1 MDNIR
6 LGPSKSADGAHA
18 VRQKPG
24 AETEQTSGAFSALLS
39 GLGAQASANF
49 DAPASSEEP
58 KEGTG
63 SLNSALDAGAAA
75 TDGATKVLGGPAAAE
90 QTENVQVAGT
100 GSVKPVTHQGI
111 AGGGI
116 KAIAVGS
123 SSTNPVTATARAA
136 TKRGADKGAVDADT
150 AEVISQLGAQG
161 RQGGDVASVAAQD
174 VPLGTTGDGALL
186 PEIPAASNGAAV
198 GGCPALKGKSQAALP
213 EQGASVSAQDAAMPF
228 TLALPSGGLGAG
240 GGVVAQTSRM
250 DASAASTKIGAANV
264 SRHRPSL
271 ASPATS
277 ASASASAALSGP
289 LRTFPQAAGL
299 TQTGAQ
305 GAGAVLLGT
314 HMDPRALSESGQL
327 QATSQKAAEKGAG
340 SVSDVAGLVAAT
352 PLPIDAGAST
362 SDFYRDRTELPGSEH
377 SGFGATTVGQAWTES
392 GGAVLT
398 DLGHRV
404 ADGMAVSPEDAVAE
418 QVTYWLSESLK
429 NAELTVEHA
438 GQPVDVRVSLAG
450 NEAHVAFHSDQAQTR
465 ELLTDK
471 MEQLRELLRG
481 EGLVLSGATVD
492 AGTSGQTGD
501 QGGRSAPFGAPTTNV
516 LAVVDKP
523 VQAVRRTLT
532 SSSVDL
538 YV

>member
-6 LGPSKSADGAHA
+6 LGPSPAADGVHA

-24 AETEQTSGAFSALLS
+24 TETAQTSDAFSALLS
-39 GLGAQASANF
+39 GLGAQSNVNM
-49 DAPASSEEP
+49 DAPASPEEP

-63 SLNSALDAGAAA
+63 SLNPALDAGAVA
-75 TDGATKVLGGPAAAE
+75 TDGATKALGGTAAAG
-90 QTENVQVAGT
+90 QTEHLKIAGT
-100 GSVKPVTHQGI
+100 GSAKPVAHQGTANGGLKAI
-111 AGGGI
+111 AGG
-116 KAIAVGS
+116 AS
-123 SSTNPVTATARAA
+123 SKHPVERLTP
-136 TKRGADKGAVDADT
+136 KRGAGATGATGAISQSDVQDSQGGDSTSVAVQGVPLATAGDGVLLPENPVASKGAV
-150 AEVISQLGAQG
+150 
-161 RQGGDVASVAAQD
+161 
-174 VPLGTTGDGALL
+174 
-186 PEIPAASNGAAV
+186 V
-198 GGCPALKGKSQAALP
+198 GGRLAPKGKSQAALP
-213 EQGASVSAQDAAMPF
+213 EQGVSVSVQDAAMPF

-240 GGVVAQTSRM
+240 GGVVAQTSRI
-250 DASAASTKIGAANV
+250 DAAAASTKIGAANL
-264 SRHRPSL
+264 SIHRPSL
-271 ASPATS
+271 ASAATS
-277 ASASASAALSGP
+277 ASVVLSGP
-289 LRTFPQAAGL
+289 LRTLPQVAGL

-314 HMDPRALSESGQL
+314 RMDPRALSESGQL
-327 QATSQKAAEKGAG
+327 QATSQKAVEKGAG

-352 PLPIDAGAST
+352 PLPIDAGASA
-362 SDFYRDRTELPGSEH
+362 SDFYRDRAELPGSER

-392 GGAVLT
+392 GGAVFT
-398 DLGHRV
+398 DLGHGI
-404 ADGMAVSPEDAVAE
+404 ADGMAASPENTVAE
-418 QVTYWLSESLK
+418 KVTYWLSENLK
-429 NAELTVEHA
+429 NAELTVDHA

>member
-1 MDNIR
+1 MDSIR
-6 LGPSKSADGAHA
+6 LGPSKSADGVHA

-90 QTENVQVAGT
+90 QTENVQVAGA
-100 GSVKPVTHQGI
+100 GSAKPGAHQSTSSDGLALSDAP
-111 AGGGI
+111 AGSESALMGG
-116 KAIAVGS
+116 
-123 SSTNPVTATARAA
+123 R
-136 TKRGADKGAVDADT
+136 R
-150 AEVISQLGAQG
+150 
-161 RQGGDVASVAAQD
+161 
-174 VPLGTTGDGALL
+174 
-186 PEIPAASNGAAV
+186 
-198 GGCPALKGKSQAALP
+198 ALKGKSQAALP
-213 EQGASVSAQDAAMPF
+213 EQGASVSVQDAAMPF

-240 GGVVAQTSRM
+240 GGVVAQTARI
-250 DASAASTKIGAANV
+250 DTAAASTKIGAANV
-264 SRHRPSL
+264 SRHRPSF
-271 ASPATS
+271 ASAATS
-277 ASASASAALSGP
+277 ASAVLPGP
-289 LRTFPQAAGL
+289 LPTLQQAAGL
-299 TQTGAQ
+299 AQTGAQ
-305 GAGAVLLGT
+305 GAGAVLLRT

-362 SDFYRDRTELPGSEH
+362 SDLYRDRTELPGRER

-392 GGAVLT
+392 GGAVVT
-398 DLGHRV
+398 DLGHGI

-516 LAVVDKP
+516 LSAVDKP

>member
-1 MDNIR
+1 MDSIR

-24 AETEQTSGAFSALLS
+24 AETEQTSGVFSALLS
-39 GLGAQASANF
+39 GLGAQSSVNL
-49 DAPASSEEP
+49 DAPASPEEP
-58 KEGTG
+58 KEGAG
-63 SLNSALDAGAAA
+63 SLNSALDAGAAP

-136 TKRGADKGAVDADT
+136 TKRGADKGTVDADT

-186 PEIPAASNGAAV
+186 PEIPAASNGAVV
-198 GGCPALKGKSQAALP
+198 GGRPALKGKSQAALP

-250 DASAASTKIGAANV
+250 DASVASTKIGAANV

-277 ASASASAALSGP
+277 AGASAALSGP

-305 GAGAVLLGT
+305 GAGAGLLGT

-340 SVSDVAGLVAAT
+340 SVSDVAGLVVAT

-377 SGFGATTVGQAWTES
+377 SGFGATTVGQAWAES
-392 GGAVLT
+392 GGSVLT
-398 DLGHRV
+398 DLGHGI
-404 ADGMAVSPEDAVAE
+404 ADGMAASPEDAVAE

-523 VQAVRRTLT
+523 AQAVRRTLT